1 MDAKYA
7 TLRTIEDISILK
19 GTAFE
24 EFLEAIFGELG
35 YSVDLTPSSGDYG
48 ADLILKQ
55 DDRKIVVQAKQ
66 YAKPVGF
73 NAVKEIHFART
84 YYSATDAWVIATHGF
99 TQQAIDAAAASD
111 VRLIDGTELLSLV
124 IMANED
130 NAANEEK
137 KPPKPMLID
146 ADLLKASCLLIEGKT
161 TLPGYLEEKMSI
173 SFEKASKLL
182 SQMES
187 IGIITTKP
195 SGKKA
200 IISNEDFVHLVD
212 EYYDPASSKPRFS
225 SQGHPY
231 EVFRGEDPESIVIV
245 DNPTTYPS
253 FFNFEY
259 DRTALYSDSWVCVGI
274 DQISDLYDMEDVAER
289 RDKVSGLKLYDV
301 VNLTDRTEC
310 EYDLSSDRMQEVRI
324 CKDYNAIEWAFD
336 KARTGKTQVQKPG
349 YVKRKLDE
357 RKKEKD
363 KRLALAQAQE
373 QEREEWRKEL
383 EKENKA
389 KKIKL
394 AIIAVFVILA
404 LILKSLI

>member
-24 EFLEAIFGELG
+24 DFLEAVFGELG

-55 DDRKIVVQAKQ
+55 GDRKIVIQAKQ
-66 YAKPVGF
+66 YARPVGF

-99 TQQAIDAAAASD
+99 TQQAIDAADASD
-111 VRLIDGTELLSLV
+111 VKLIDGTELLSLV
-124 IMANED
+124 IKANEN
-130 NAANEEK
+130 NAVNEEK
-137 KPPKPMLID
+137 NLSSPMVID
-146 ADLLKASCLLIEGKT
+146 ADLLKASCLVIEGKT
-161 TLPGYLEEKMSI
+161 TLPGYLEEKMGI
-173 SFEKASKLL
+173 SFEKAFKLL

-195 SGKKA
+195 SGEKV
-200 IISNEDFVHLVD
+200 IISNEDFVRLID
-212 EYYDPASSKPRFS
+212 ECYDPVNSKPRFS

-231 EVFRGEDPESIVIV
+231 EVFRGETPGSIVIV

-253 FFNFEY
+253 FFYFEY
-259 DRTALYSDSWVCVGI
+259 DGTALYSDSWVCVGI
-274 DQISDLYDMEDVAER
+274 DQISDLFETEDVAKR
-289 RDKVSGLKLYDV
+289 RNKVSGLKLYDV

-310 EYDLSSDRMQEVRI
+310 EYDLSSDRMQKVRI

-336 KARTGKTQVQKPG
+336 EARTGRAQVQKPG

-357 RKKEKD
+357 QKKEKD

-373 QEREEWRKEL
+373 KEREERRKEL

-389 KKIKL
+389 KKIKI
-394 AIIAVFVILA
+394 AIFAIVVIVA

>member
-24 EFLEAIFGELG
+24 EFLEAVFGELG

-55 DDRKIVVQAKQ
+55 SDRKIVVQAKQ

-99 TQQAIDAAAASD
+99 TQQAIDAAVASD

-124 IMANED
+124 IEANED
-130 NAANEEK
+130 NAISREK
-137 KPPKPMLID
+137 KLSSPTVID
-146 ADLLKASCLLIEGKT
+146 ADLLKASCLVIEGKT

-200 IISNEDFVHLVD
+200 IISNEDFVRLVD
-212 EYYDPASSKPRFS
+212 EYYDPASGKPRFS

-231 EVFRGEDPESIVIV
+231 EVFRGEDPGSIVIV

-253 FFNFEY
+253 FFYFEY
-259 DRTALYSDSWVCVGI
+259 DGTALYSDKWICVGV
-274 DQISDLYDMEDVAER
+274 DQIADLSNMEDVAHR
-289 RDKVSGLKLYDV
+289 RNKVSSLKLYNV
-301 VNLTDRTEC
+301 VSLNCRTE
-310 EYDLSSDRMQEVRI
+310 YKVDFSSHGVKEVCVLENFDGVRR
-324 CKDYNAIEWAFD
+324 AFD
-336 KARTGKTQVQKPG
+336 EARTGRAEVQEPG
-349 YVKRKLDE
+349 YAKRRLEEQKRRE
-357 RKKEKD
+357 EE
-363 KRLALAQAQE
+363 RLAMAQAQE
-373 QEREEWRKEL
+373 KEREERCKEL
-383 EKENKA
+383 EKESKA
-389 KKIKL
+389 KKTKI
-394 AIIAVFVILA
+394 AIIAIVAIVA